1 MTDPRRRAGPDE
13 RNDSLPADRAYSSR
27 ARGTLVMLRHGRTTW
42 NDESRFTGW
51 ADPPL
56 NERGVREAL
65 RAGDVIAAAGLNV
78 SVVFTSRVARALD
91 TATIVMSTDHDV
103 PVEWQ
108 NDWRL
113 NERHFGLLQGLDRAT
128 AIARYGRDSVRH
140 WKRDRNAV
148 PPAVPEYDERH
159 PRHDQRYGDVSPESL
174 PGAESIADHERRV
187 LACWFEVIEPRLE
200 GGEDVLVVG
209 HCHSLRA
216 LARFTSADPGCATD
230 SLFAQ
235 TGGAVMT
242 RAPGLFIALEIDH
255 T

>member
-1 MTDPRRRAGPDE
+1 
-13 RNDSLPADRAYSSR
+13 
-27 ARGTLVMLRHGRTTW
+27 MLRHGRTAW

-56 NERGVREAL
+56 SEHGAREAHW
-65 RAGDVIAAAGLNV
+65 AGDAIAAAGLNV
-78 SVVFTSRVARALD
+78 SVVFTSRATRALD

-108 NDWRL
+108 IDWRL

-140 WKRDRNAV
+140 WKRDRDAV
-148 PPAVPEYDERH
+148 PPAVPEDDERH
-159 PRHDQRYGDVSPESL
+159 PRHDHRYGDVAPTSL

-187 LACWFEVIEPRLE
+187 LACWFDAIEPRLK

-235 TGGAVMT
+235 TGSAVMT
-242 RAPGLFIALEIDH
+242 RESGLLVALEIDH
-255 T
+255 TRLLFDGLTTRP